1 MIKIKIKIYMEGD
14 KKVVEVNIESKK
26 KVMEANME
34 GQIYCVKKYPR
45 EHI

>member
-1 MIKIKIKIYMEGD
+1 MEGD

-34 GQIYCVKKYPR
+34 GQIYCVKKYAR

>member
-1 MIKIKIKIYMEGD
+1 MEGD
-14 KKVVEVNIESKK
+14 KEVVEENIESKK

-34 GQIYCVKKYPR
+34 GQIYCVKKYAR

>member
-1 MIKIKIKIYMEGD
+1 MEGD
-14 KKVVEVNIESKK
+14 KKVIEVNIESKK

-34 GQIYCVKKYPR
+34 GQIYCVKKYAR